1 MRINKENI
9 SVGVNVDT
17 TELKQALDLMKK
29 LKFEMIEVNKQ
40 LEKIKKLGLSKRQMK
55 KIFKKWRNN

>member
-1 MRINKENI
+1 MYKKKENI
-9 SVGVNVDT
+9 EVGVNVDT

-55 KIFKKWRNN
+55 KIFKKWGE

>member
-55 KIFKKWRNN
+55 KIFKK

>member
-55 KIFKKWRNN
+55 KIFKKWGE

>member
-1 MRINKENI
+1 MYKKKENI
-9 SVGVNVDT
+9 EVGVNVDT
-17 TELKQALDLMKK
+17 TEIKQALDLIKK

-55 KIFKKWRNN
+55 KIFKKWGE